1 MARSVRLQK
10 KLHSRYLIE
19 IAGGVVLDECLVEKL
34 WALNRGDKFE
44 VNSHSFSFGPVQKYR
59 LEYVITRGPIP
70 EHWLYKEFD
79 PEELTLFFTAKDFVG
94 ICHGWTL
101 FDE

>member
-1 MARSVRLQK
+1 M
-10 KLHSRYLIE
+10 YLIE
-19 IAGGVVLDECLVEKL
+19 IAEGVVLDDCLVEKL

-44 VNSHSFSFGPVQKYR
+44 LNSHSFSSGPVQKYR
-59 LEYVITRGPIP
+59 LEYLITRGPISG
-70 EHWLYKEFD
+70 HWLNKEFD
-79 PEELTLFFTAKDFVG
+79 PKELTLFFTAKNFVG